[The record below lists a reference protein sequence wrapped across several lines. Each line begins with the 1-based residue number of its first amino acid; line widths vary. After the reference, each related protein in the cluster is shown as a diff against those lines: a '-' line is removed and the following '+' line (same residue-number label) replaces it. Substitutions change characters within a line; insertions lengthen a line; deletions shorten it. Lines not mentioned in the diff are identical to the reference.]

1 MIIRKT
7 SIKDARMGIEA
18 DGRVTVH
25 VIFVNSQKTWK
36 TIFNLSHP
44 VEGPLFDKLLKYTG
58 AQITLELKDKEIRT
72 VHSNSGELKAFG
84 HIALD
89 KFTTTWEASRKN
101 LNYSNLEWLAR
112 KGLI

>member
-1 MIIRKT
+1 MEIRKT

-25 VIFVNSQKTWK
+25 VVFVNSQRTWK

-44 VEGPLFDKLLKYTG
+44 VEGPLFDKLLNYTG
-58 AQITLELKDKEIRT
+58 SQITLELKGKEIRT
-72 VHSNSGELKAFG
+72 VHSNSGEFKAFG
-84 HIALD
+84 HSALD
-89 KFTTTWEASRKN
+89 RFTTMWEASKKN
-101 LNYSNLEWLAR
+101 LSYSNLEWLAK

>member
-1 MIIRKT
+1 MNIRKT

-25 VIFVNSQKTWK
+25 VVFVNSQGTWK

-44 VEGPLFDKLLKYTG
+44 VEGPLFDKLLNYTG
-58 AQITLELKDKEIRT
+58 AQITLELKGKEIRT
-72 VHSNSGELKAFG
+72 VHTNYGELKGFG
-84 HIALD
+84 HVFSD
-89 KFTTTWEASRKN
+89 RFTTVWEASRKN
-101 LNYSNLEWLAR
+101 LSYSNLEWLAK